1 MTRPPR
7 NRKTDRLVSVP
18 LLLYSYLLAGGIE
31 VIGCLICYFSIF
43 LYYGITPNELFWLN
57 PIAFN
62 EGGRNNQRWVSDD
75 GTVFEPLQQ
84 EKILMIVQTAWLTTT
99 VMGQFANVWM
109 CSTRQSSIFFAA
121 FKNDLLKLGV
131 LIEVAILLLV
141 DYAPFL
147 QRIFGTHALVGIWW
161 TPWLWS
167 LIVLLTGS
175 EARKAWTRRFP
186 EGKVAKLF
194 LW

>member
-18 LLLYSYLLAGGIE
+18 LLLYSYILAGGIE

-43 LYYGITPNELFWLN
+43 MYYGIMPNELFWLN
-57 PIAFN
+57 PMAFN
-62 EGGRNNQRWVSDD
+62 EGGKENQKWESDN
-75 GTVFEPLQQ
+75 GTKFKTSEQ

-131 LIEVAILLLV
+131 IIEIAILLLV
-141 DYAPFL
+141 GYVPFL
-147 QRIFGTHALVGIWW
+147 QRIFGTYALDSIWW

-167 LIVLLTGS
+167 LLVLLAGS
-175 EARKAWTRRFP
+175 EARKAWTRKFP
-186 EGKVAKLF
+186 EGKVAKWLM
-194 LW
+194 W